1 MDGKI
6 YLADNIMKTFII
18 LIPVVGSIHDP
29 RKACENIENTC
40 FEIEYPNERTVL
52 EKVLF
57 ELGVEDDHLIE
68 VHDIS
73 DFMDMLNNEEFIQEM
88 YYMSYITTK

>member
-1 MDGKI
+1 
-6 YLADNIMKTFII
+6 
-18 LIPVVGSIHDP
+18 
-29 RKACENIENTC
+29 
-40 FEIEYPNERTVL
+40 
-52 EKVLF
+52 VLF